1 MPVLGYFTFERGID
15 EPKYD
20 FIPTPTL
27 ITESN
32 IMVDKKTLQISIYN
46 EPILRKELSVDRIA
60 SLAGLQPDVT
70 NMILHEIVKQIVS
83 YMNFIC

>member
-1 MPVLGYFTFERGID
+1 
-15 EPKYD
+15 
-20 FIPTPTL
+20 
-27 ITESN
+27 
-32 IMVDKKTLQISIYN
+32 MVDKKTLQISIYN